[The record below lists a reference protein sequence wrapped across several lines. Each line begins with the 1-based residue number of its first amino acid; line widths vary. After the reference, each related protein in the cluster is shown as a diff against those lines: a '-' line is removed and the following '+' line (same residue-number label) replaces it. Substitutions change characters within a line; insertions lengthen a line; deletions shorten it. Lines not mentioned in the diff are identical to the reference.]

1 MSETSHTVQLLTI
14 HFLDV
19 FQIYEESDVS
29 LAAKAKIIGIKSFE
43 IPKAARRSS
52 RKATCLLGYS
62 GKYHGFY

>member
-1 MSETSHTVQLLTI
+1 MSETSHNIQLLTI

-43 IPKAARRSS
+43 VPKAARRSS
-52 RKATCLLGYS
+52 PEATCLLGYS
-62 GKYHGFY
+62 RKYHDFY